1 MPGAKGELSTGTTGS
16 TTTVNGKPAVRVMP
30 VGPNSGSVS
39 PPMTQPLPPI
49 PGPVSFNQTGDPG
62 ATPQVQQASFT
73 PGDESPL
80 PQEVQQIRDAA
91 AGQEQQSNS
100 KLNAELLAAL
110 SEIAKNT
117 RNTADQSKRSADSAT
132 DLARQGLTA

>member
-1 MPGAKGELSTGTTGS
+1 MTQPLPSFSTAVDS
-16 TTTVNGKPAVRVMP
+16 VDGKSAVRVIP
-30 VGPNSGSVS
+30 VGPNSRN
-39 PPMTQPLPPI
+39 I
-49 PGPVSFNQTGDPG
+49 PGTTVNFSQTGDPG

-80 PQEVQQIRDAA
+80 SQEVQQIRAAA

-117 RNTADQSKRSADSAT
+117 KNTADQSKRSADSAT